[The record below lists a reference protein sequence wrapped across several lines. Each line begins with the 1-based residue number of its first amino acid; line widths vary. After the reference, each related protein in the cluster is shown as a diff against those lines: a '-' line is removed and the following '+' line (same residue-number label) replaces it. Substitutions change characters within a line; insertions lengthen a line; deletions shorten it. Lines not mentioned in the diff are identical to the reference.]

1 VAFFVLETPQYKYLK
16 YTLFC
21 QFKKMSNF
29 TENLKEMKQE
39 KTFRE
44 CRLSWL
50 ERTFELDQVDS
61 FPVLENWLSE
71 KTEKT
76 PSEKIYLLH
85 LQNLLD
91 FNFRDWNEVELN
103 SFFIGPIM
111 SLVNFSN
118 KKSNLFSD
126 RIVEGTFEDWRLY
139 GKPDSFLASGRR
151 EPKIPLFAFQEYK
164 KMTDPDG
171 DPAGQAL
178 AAMLAGQALNDNG
191 LPIYGCHVIGSDWYF
206 MALQGKEYAM
216 SRDYSALTNEI
227 FDIFRV
233 LKVLKTIVAERV
245 K

>member
-1 VAFFVLETPQYKYLK
+1 
-16 YTLFC
+16 
-21 QFKKMSNF
+21 
-29 TENLKEMKQE
+29 MKQE

-44 CRLSWL
+44 CRLTWL
-50 ERTFELDQVDS
+50 EDTFGLDQVKP
-61 FPVLENWLSE
+61 FPILDNWLSE
-71 KTEKT
+71 TSPILSYEK
-76 PSEKIYLLH
+76 ENLMH
-85 LQNLLD
+85 LQEVLD
-91 FNFRDWNEVELN
+91 FNVRDWNEGELD
-103 SFFIGPIM
+103 SFFIGPMM

-126 RIVEGTFEDWRLY
+126 RLVGATVEDWRLY
-139 GKPDSFLASGRR
+139 GKPDSFIASGRR
-151 EPKIPLFAFQEYK
+151 EPKIPFFAFQEYK

-216 SRDYSALTNEI
+216 SRDYSALSNEI
-227 FDIFRV
+227 FDIFQA

>member
-1 VAFFVLETPQYKYLK
+1 
-16 YTLFC
+16 
-21 QFKKMSNF
+21 MR
-29 TENLKEMKQE
+29 QE

-50 ERTFELDQVDS
+50 EDTFGLDQVTN
-61 FPVLENWLSE
+61 FPVLENWLAE
-71 KTEKT
+71 KVDIEAEETIILKR
-76 PSEKIYLLH
+76 LQAH
-85 LQNLLD
+85 LE
-91 FNFRDWNEVELN
+91 FNVRDWYEGELD
-103 SFFIGPIM
+103 SFFIGPVM

-126 RIVEGTFEDWRLY
+126 RIVDGTFEDWRLY

-151 EPKIPLFAFQEYK
+151 EPKIPFFAFQEYK

-206 MALQGKEYAM
+206 MALQGKEYAI
-216 SRDYSALTNEI
+216 SRDYSALSSEI
-227 FDIFRV
+227 FDIFQA
-233 LKVLKTIVAERV
+233 LKVLKMIVAERV